1 MCGRVCV
8 LAYVAML
15 FLVSRYVMCAAMC
28 GPAPEDGGVVRVT
41 ADYMYKSE
49 FKARAELSSESEL
62 VLEVELPPTA
72 PMNGAKIEIKI
83 QAIGFA
89 IVLLRSA
96 AHSTDVFVSSFSAYP
111 HISRPIRLV
120 LSPVA
125 ELLQTRYS
133 ATHASQTRLFLM
145 KQNGR
150 PPLVW

>member
-1 MCGRVCV
+1 
-8 LAYVAML
+8 
-15 FLVSRYVMCAAMC
+15 
-28 GPAPEDGGVVRVT
+28 
-41 ADYMYKSE
+41 MYKSE
-49 FKARAELSSESEL
+49 FKARAELSAESEL

-72 PMNGAKIEIKI
+72 PMNGAKIEIKDI

-96 AHSTDVFVSSFSAYP
+96 AHSTDVLSSFSAYP

-133 ATHASQTRLFLM
+133 ATHASQTRLFLK

-150 PPLVW
+150 PAPLVW

>member
-1 MCGRVCV
+1 
-8 LAYVAML
+8 
-15 FLVSRYVMCAAMC
+15 
-28 GPAPEDGGVVRVT
+28 VT
-41 ADYMYKSE
+41 AWDYMYKSE
-49 FKARAELSSESEL
+49 FKARAELSAESEL
-62 VLEVELPPTA
+62 VLEVELALRPLRVRR
-72 PMNGAKIEIKI
+72 NGAKIEKEIKI

-96 AHSTDVFVSSFSAYP
+96 AHSTDVLSSFSAYP

-133 ATHASQTRLFLM
+133 ATHASQTRLFLK

>member
-1 MCGRVCV
+1 M
-8 LAYVAML
+8 
-15 FLVSRYVMCAAMC
+15 
-28 GPAPEDGGVVRVT
+28 T
-41 ADYMYKSE
+41 ARDYMYKSE
-49 FKARAELSSESEL
+49 FKARAELSAESEL

-96 AHSTDVFVSSFSAYP
+96 AHSTDVLSSFSAYP

-133 ATHASQTRLFLM
+133 ATHASQTRLFLK
-145 KQNGR
+145 KQIGR
-150 PPLVW
+150 PAPLVW

>member
-1 MCGRVCV
+1 M
-8 LAYVAML
+8 
-15 FLVSRYVMCAAMC
+15 
-28 GPAPEDGGVVRVT
+28 T
-41 ADYMYKSE
+41 AWDYMYKSE
-49 FKARAELSSESEL
+49 FKARAELSAESEL

-72 PMNGAKIEIKI
+72 SDERCEDRDQDPSR
-83 QAIGFA
+83 IGFA

-96 AHSTDVFVSSFSAYP
+96 AHSTDVLSSFSAYP

-133 ATHASQTRLFLM
+133 ATHASQTRLFLK

>member
-1 MCGRVCV
+1 M
-8 LAYVAML
+8 
-15 FLVSRYVMCAAMC
+15 
-28 GPAPEDGGVVRVT
+28 T
-41 ADYMYKSE
+41 AWDYMYKSE
-49 FKARAELSSESEL
+49 FKARAELSAESEL
-62 VLEVELPPTA
+62 VWRWSCLRPLRR
-72 PMNGAKIEIKI
+72 NGAKIEKQKEIKI

-96 AHSTDVFVSSFSAYP
+96 AHSTDVLSSFSAYP

-133 ATHASQTRLFLM
+133 ATHASQTRLFL
-145 KQNGR
+145 KKLGR